1 MKYQILESPSIEALY
16 HKERYLLKRITSVLF
31 AIAGCS
37 WFLLYVPES
46 IIHQKTHELFKLQQ
60 YQIYVLLLTLW
71 GLDYKRQLDRLTV
84 LSQKASLL
92 QKAVIDIQSSDIP
105 EEIQKF
111 EVLWFKK
118 NTHGKHISWVITWI
132 FLLFACVLITRQYIL
147 IFNQNI

>member
-16 HKERYLLKRITSVLF
+16 HKERYVLKRITSVLF

-71 GLDYKRQLDRLTV
+71 GLDYKRQLDRITV
-84 LSQKASLL
+84 LSQKSMILHKIHKWMWHNF
-92 QKAVIDIQSSDIP
+92 QKHLV
-105 EEIQKF
+105 
-111 EVLWFKK
+111 
-118 NTHGKHISWVITWI
+118 
-132 FLLFACVLITRQYIL
+132 
-147 IFNQNI
+147 

>member
-16 HKERYLLKRITSVLF
+16 HKERYVLKRITSVLF

-71 GLDYKRQLDRLTV
+71 GLDYKRQLDRITV
-84 LSQKASLL
+84 LSQKAMILH
-92 QKAVIDIQSSDIP
+92 KNIIDIQSSDIP

-118 NTHGKHISWVITWI
+118 NTHGKHISWLITWT
-132 FLLFACVLITRQYIL
+132 FLISACILIMKQYIL

>member
-1 MKYQILESPSIEALY
+1 MIL
-16 HKERYLLKRITSVLF
+16 HKNI
-31 AIAGCS
+31 
-37 WFLLYVPES
+37 
-46 IIHQKTHELFKLQQ
+46 
-60 YQIYVLLLTLW
+60 
-71 GLDYKRQLDRLTV
+71 
-84 LSQKASLL
+84 
-92 QKAVIDIQSSDIP
+92 IDIQSSDIS